1 MAIERTLTIVKPDGV
16 AAQLTGA
23 VLARLEKAGLKII
36 ALRRLHLTRAQAE
49 AFYAVHRQRPFFAD
63 LVRFMTEGP
72 VVVAALEGE
81 GAIARLRELM
91 GATDPAKA
99 AVGTIRKDFAA
110 NIERNVIH
118 GSDAAA
124 TAQAEIAF
132 FFSGADL
139 A

>member
-63 LVRFMTEGP
+63 LVRFMT
-72 VVVAALEGE
+72 
-81 GAIARLRELM
+81 
-91 GATDPAKA
+91 
-99 AVGTIRKDFAA
+99 
-110 NIERNVIH
+110 
-118 GSDAAA
+118 
-124 TAQAEIAF
+124 
-132 FFSGADL
+132 
-139 A
+139 

>member
-23 VLARLEKAGLKII
+23 VLARLEKAGLKIL
-36 ALRRLHLTRAQAE
+36 ALRRVHLTRAQAE
-49 AFYAVHRQRPFFAD
+49 AFYAVHRQRAFFAD

-72 VVVAALEGE
+72 VVAAALEGE

-99 AVGTIRKDFAA
+99 AAGTIRKDFAA

-118 GSDAAA
+118 GSDAAE